1 MNSNKNQIKR
11 KGTFKK
17 ILLIALG
24 IISLA
29 VVAGIVWLYPTV
41 TCINKEYKM
50 EEIILGEGKKTALLI
65 YEPSKHDTSK
75 EVSMSVAQIMADHG
89 YTVTINL
96 PSSELS
102 YDWDAYDLIA
112 FGSPIYGGTV
122 SPVLKD
128 YVIRNPVDNKKIL
141 IYSMGLLSADN
152 TTEIDEM
159 NSWVSANNDIF
170 KTKCKTD
177 ERAVFES
184 LIEKAITNW
193 E

>member
-1 MNSNKNQIKR
+1 MNNNKKQVKR
-11 KGTFKK
+11 KGIFKK
-17 ILLIALG
+17 FVLIVLGVLLLSI
-24 IISLA
+24 
-29 VVAGIVWLYPTV
+29 VAGIIWLYPTI

-50 EEIILGEGKKTALLI
+50 EEIVLGEGEKTALLI
-65 YEPSKHDTSK
+65 YEPSKHDTAK
-75 EVSMSVAQIMADHG
+75 EVSMSVAQIMVDHG

-102 YDWDAYDLIA
+102 YDWKSYDVIA
-112 FGSPIYGGTV
+112 FGSPIYGGQV

-128 YVIRNPVDNKKIL
+128 YVERNQVENKKIL
-141 IYSMGLLSADN
+141 IYSMGLLPADN

-159 NSWVSANNDIF
+159 SSWVSVNNDIF

-177 ERAVFES
+177 EPEAFERK
-184 LIEKAITNW
+184 IEKAITDW